1 MSSYK
6 RLVAFTTVLTFLLI
20 MLGAFVRLT
29 DAGLGCPDWPGCY
42 GKLTP
47 TQASAEIAA
56 AVEAQGGTHGPV
68 SIPKAW
74 KEMVHRYVATFL
86 GFLIIGIMAMAWKKR
101 AELKQ
106 SPALATWL
114 FFAVCL
120 QGAFGAWTVTMLLK
134 PAIVTGHLIGGMTIL
149 GMLTWL
155 WLRQTGPASGPTS
168 SASAATQAATQ
179 EKRPGGLRLLA
190 GAGLLAVAAQIILGG
205 WVSTNYAA
213 VVCTDFPTCQ
223 GSMWPQMEFNH
234 AFHIVRELGET
245 PTGENLNVASL
256 TAIHFIHRIGAL
268 AVTAILG
275 FLAFALWRNQ
285 GTKPLAIKV
294 VAVLAL
300 QIAMGIGNV
309 VFQLPLWLAVAHNGG
324 AALLLVTLI
333 LVNYRV
339 AGNRPRIS

>member
-1 MSSYK
+1 MSIYK

-47 TQASAEIAA
+47 TQAAEEIAQ
-56 AVEAQGGTHGPV
+56 AVEIQGGTHGPV
-68 SIPKAW
+68 SMPKAW
-74 KEMVHRYVATFL
+74 KEMAHRYVATFL
-86 GFLIIGIMAMAWKKR
+86 GFLIIGIMALAWKKR

-155 WLRQTGPASGPTS
+155 WLRQTNNARTVAPP
-168 SASAATQAATQ
+168 
-179 EKRPGGLRLLA
+179 RDMGGLRLLA
-190 GAGLLAVAAQIILGG
+190 RVGLIAVAAQIILGG

-223 GSMWPQMEFNH
+223 GSYWPNMEFNH

-245 PTGENLNVASL
+245 PDGQNLNVASL

-268 AVTAILG
+268 VVTGILG
-275 FLAFALWRNQ
+275 LLAFALWRNP

-294 VAVLAL
+294 VAVLTL

-339 AGNRPRIS
+339 AGNRHRIS

>member
-1 MSSYK
+1 MSYK
-6 RLVAFTTVLTFLLI
+6 RLVAFTTVLTFFLI

-47 TQASAEIAA
+47 NQAAEQIAE
-56 AVEAQGGTHGPV
+56 AVEVQGGTHGPV
-68 SIPKAW
+68 SMPKAW

-86 GFLIIGIMAMAWKKR
+86 GLLIIGITVMAWKKR
-101 AELKQ
+101 DELKQ

-114 FFAVCL
+114 LFAVCL

-155 WLRQTGPASGPTS
+155 WLRQTSPVRTVAPPTS
-168 SASAATQAATQ
+168 TAKLRVFA
-179 EKRPGGLRLLA
+179 RIGLVV
-190 GAGLLAVAAQIILGG
+190 VAAQIVLGG

-223 GSMWPQMEFNH
+223 GSYWPNMEFNH
-234 AFHIVRELGET
+234 AFHIVRHLGET
-245 PTGENLNVASL
+245 PDGEILNVASL
-256 TAIHFIHRIGAL
+256 IAIHMIHRMGAIAVALVIGGLAL
-268 AVTAILG
+268 
-275 FLAFALWRNQ
+275 ALWRNA
-285 GTKPLAIKV
+285 GTRALAIL
-294 VAVLAL
+294 VAGILTL
-300 QIAMGIGNV
+300 QIAMGVGNV

-339 AGNRPRIS
+339 AGAAGSSRKIS

>member
-47 TQASAEIAA
+47 SHAAEEIAA
-56 AVEAQGGTHGPV
+56 AVQAQGGTHGPV

-86 GFLIIGIMAMAWKKR
+86 GFLIIGIMVMAWKKR

-155 WLRQTGPASGPTS
+155 WLRQTNNARTVAPPRDMGSLRVLA
-168 SASAATQAATQ
+168 
-179 EKRPGGLRLLA
+179 RVGLV
-190 GAGLLAVAAQIILGG
+190 AVAAQIILGG

-223 GSMWPQMEFNH
+223 GSFWPQMEFKH
-234 AFHIVRELGET
+234 AFHVVRELGET
-245 PTGENLNVASL
+245 PDGQNLNVASL

-268 AVTAILG
+268 VVTGILG
-275 FLAFALWRNQ
+275 FLAFALWRNP
-285 GTKPLAIKV
+285 GTKPLAIKL

-339 AGNRPRIS
+339 AGNRHRIS

>member
-47 TQASAEIAA
+47 TQAAEEIAQ
-56 AVEAQGGTHGPV
+56 AVEIQGGTHGPV
-68 SIPKAW
+68 SMPKAW
-74 KEMVHRYVATFL
+74 KEMAHRYVATFL
-86 GFLIIGIMAMAWKKR
+86 GFLIIGIMALAWKKR

-155 WLRQTGPASGPTS
+155 WLRQTNNARTVAPP
-168 SASAATQAATQ
+168 
-179 EKRPGGLRLLA
+179 RDMGGLRLLA
-190 GAGLLAVAAQIILGG
+190 RVGLIAVAAQIILGG

-223 GSMWPQMEFNH
+223 GSYWPNMEFNH

-245 PTGENLNVASL
+245 PDGQNLNVASL

-268 AVTAILG
+268 VVTGILG
-275 FLAFALWRNQ
+275 LLAFALWRNP

-294 VAVLAL
+294 VAVLTL

-339 AGNRPRIS
+339 AGNRHRIS

>member
-86 GFLIIGIMAMAWKKR
+86 GFLIIGIMVMAWKKR

-155 WLRQTGPASGPTS
+155 WLRQTNNARTVAPPSDMS
-168 SASAATQAATQ
+168 
-179 EKRPGGLRLLA
+179 GLRLLA
-190 GAGLLAVAAQIILGG
+190 RVGFVAVAAQIILGG

-223 GSMWPQMEFNH
+223 GSFWPNMEFNH

-245 PTGENLNVASL
+245 PDGQNLNVASL

-268 AVTAILG
+268 VVTGILG
-275 FLAFALWRNQ
+275 FLALALWRNP
-285 GTKPLAIKV
+285 GTKPLAIKL

-339 AGNRPRIS
+339 AGNRHRIS

>member
-1 MSSYK
+1 MSYK
-6 RLVAFTTVLTFLLI
+6 RLVAFTTVLTFFLI

-47 TQASAEIAA
+47 THAAEEIAQ
-56 AVEAQGGTHGPV
+56 AVEIQGGTHGPV
-68 SIPKAW
+68 SMPKAW
-74 KEMVHRYVATFL
+74 KEMAHRYVATFL
-86 GFLIIGIMAMAWKKR
+86 GLLIIGITAMAWKKR
-101 AELKQ
+101 ETLKQ

-114 FFAVCL
+114 LFAVCL

-155 WLRQTGPASGPTS
+155 WLRQTSPARTVAPPASN
-168 SASAATQAATQ
+168 A
-179 EKRPGGLRLLA
+179 KLRLFARL
-190 GAGLLAVAAQIILGG
+190 GLVVVAAQIILGG

-223 GSMWPQMEFNH
+223 GSYWPNMEFNH
-234 AFHIVRELGET
+234 AFHIVRHLGET
-245 PTGENLNVASL
+245 PDGEILNVASL
-256 TAIHFIHRIGAL
+256 TAIHMIHRMGAIVVALVIG
-268 AVTAILG
+268 G
-275 FLAFALWRNQ
+275 LAFALWRNP
-285 GTKPLAIKV
+285 GTRALAIA
-294 VAVLAL
+294 VAGVLGL

-339 AGNRPRIS
+339 AGAAGISRNIS